1 MSSPSLFSSLV
12 CSSRTATEDFNGE
25 ISGQSSVY
33 FHVQSFIELGV
44 SVANPIKAVYVLDPF
59 EEARSTELGE
69 AFLLNS

>member
-12 CSSRTATEDFNGE
+12 CSSRTEDFNGE